1 MIPRL
6 APHVAL
12 HWQPARGEWLLT
24 RPESVVVLN
33 GTAADILT
41 LCDGVRDVG
50 AIVRALRDSYDDVDP
65 ADVEA
70 LLTDLAGQRL
80 VVLT

>member
-6 APHVAL
+6 AAHVAL
-12 HWQPARGEWLLT
+12 HWQPARGTWLLT

-33 GTAADILT
+33 ETAADILT
-41 LCDGVRDVG
+41 LCDGVRDVHE
-50 AIVRALRDSYDDVDP
+50 ITRMLRGGYDDVEP
-65 ADVEA
+65 ADVEE
-70 LLTDLAGQRL
+70 LLADLARQRL